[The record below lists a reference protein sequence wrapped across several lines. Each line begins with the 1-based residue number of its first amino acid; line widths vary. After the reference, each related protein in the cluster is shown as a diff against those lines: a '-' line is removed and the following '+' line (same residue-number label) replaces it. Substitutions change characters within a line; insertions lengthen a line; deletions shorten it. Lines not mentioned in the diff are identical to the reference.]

1 MKVQQKLFQLVKY
14 PLIIISILFISYVFT
29 AMYSFH
35 QLHKGLYFNDKH
47 LIENYVNWKSVRG
60 NVKNFIN
67 VEILKK
73 KQSEEI
79 FNQLGDVG
87 ILLSGFAGKFI
98 EIAIDTYLNS
108 DGVIILLEKV
118 KKKDEI
124 PKPSLF
130 TLLGSFIIMDNN
142 GINSFYINY
151 ENEGEQYPIYFTRD
165 GLKWKI
171 TNIEF
176 PKNLFDKIR

>member
-1 MKVQQKLFQLVKY
+1 MPKKIRYLLILILVQ
-14 PLIIISILFISYVFT
+14 ITSYIFT

-35 QLHKGLYFNDKH
+35 QLHKGIYFNDKE
-47 LIENYVNWKSVRG
+47 LIEKYVDWQSVRG

-67 VEILKK
+67 VEILKQ
-73 KQSEEI
+73 KQSQEI
-79 FNQLGDVG
+79 FEQLGDVG
-87 ILLSGFAGKFI
+87 ILLSGFAGKFV

-108 DGVIILLEKV
+108 DGVSLLLEKS

-124 PKPSLF
+124 PKPSIL

-142 GINSFYINY
+142 GLNSFYINY
-151 ENEGEQYPIYFTRD
+151 ENEGEQYPIYFKRY
-165 GLKWKI
+165 GFKWKI
-171 TNIEF
+171 INIEF